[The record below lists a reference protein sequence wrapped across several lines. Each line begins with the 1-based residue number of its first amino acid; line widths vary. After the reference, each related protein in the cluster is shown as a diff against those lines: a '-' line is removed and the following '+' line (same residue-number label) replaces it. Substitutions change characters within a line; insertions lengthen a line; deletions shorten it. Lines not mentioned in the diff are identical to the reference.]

1 MYSLII
7 VEDETKIREGI
18 MNLFPWESTGFSIEG
33 GFADG
38 KQALDYLL
46 NNPVDVVLTDVRIEA
61 ARQYLATT
69 NLSIGE
75 IAHQTGYGSAN
86 YFSKVFRQETGASPN
101 EYRAQPGRQG
111 DPV

>member
-1 MYSLII
+1 MTPVYLTTSFR
-7 VEDETKIREGI
+7 ED
-18 MNLFPWESTGFSIEG
+18 TGRTI
-33 GFADG
+33 
-38 KQALDYLL
+38 KR
-46 NNPVDVVLTDVRIEA
+46 VLTDVRIEA
-61 ARQYLATT
+61 AKQYLATT

-111 DPV
+111 DPA